1 MMLMDN
7 CNKIKK
13 STNAMTIPKL
23 AILEQE
29 MDRKEFLKNV
39 GIGLML
45 LLGGNMII
53 GAISSLNRMN
63 GHEKVQSNSYGYGSS
78 RYGR

>member
-1 MMLMDN
+1 MLMN
-7 CNKIKK
+7 TTQINK
-13 STNAMTIPKL
+13 SFSMTLPKP

-39 GIGLML
+39 GIGLLL

-53 GAISSLNRMN
+53 GALKGLEHVN
-63 GHEKVQSNSYGYGSS
+63 GSKQTSKSTLGYGGSK
-78 RYGR
+78 YGR

>member
-1 MMLMDN
+1 
-7 CNKIKK
+7 
-13 STNAMTIPKL
+13 MTLPKP

-53 GAISSLNRMN
+53 GAIKGLDHLNNQKQASKSLNKEFR
-63 GHEKVQSNSYGYGSS
+63 E
-78 RYGR
+78 

>member
-1 MMLMDN
+1 
-7 CNKIKK
+7 
-13 STNAMTIPKL
+13 MTLPKL

-29 MDRKEFLKNV
+29 MDRKEFVKNV

-53 GAISSLNRMN
+53 GAITGLNRMN
-63 GHEKVQSNSYGYGSS
+63 SQQKAERGSYGYGSS